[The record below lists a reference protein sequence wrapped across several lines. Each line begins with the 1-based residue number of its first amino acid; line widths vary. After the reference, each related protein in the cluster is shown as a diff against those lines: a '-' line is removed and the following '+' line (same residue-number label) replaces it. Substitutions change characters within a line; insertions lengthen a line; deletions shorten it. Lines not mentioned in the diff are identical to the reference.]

1 MNSSSSQD
9 QSLVDTARRVDAVPV
24 SALNGLQA
32 RLRRCMRIGLL
43 IASLF
48 ACLPPHLF
56 SRITRRNSPW
66 PRRFLA
72 FSARSAGALVQIEGK
87 PAGHDVFYVSNHVS
101 WMDILALGG
110 SSGCAFVAHDGIAR
124 WPLIGWLAAQ
134 NHTIFVS
141 RQARRNVHKQVDELR
156 EALVRHQPIA
166 VFPEGTTGNGMA
178 LLPFKPSLL
187 AVMAPPPRD
196 MLVQPVF
203 IDYGNAAP
211 DIAWIDGEPA
221 GKNAARVLARKGSLP
236 VTLRFL
242 EPFDPKNFPDRKA
255 IAIEAQKRI
264 AACLSAFAGPS
275 RHV

>member
-1 MNSSSSQD
+1 MASS
-9 QSLVDTARRVDAVPV
+9 VDAVPV
-24 SALNGLQA
+24 SALIELQA
-32 RLRRCMRIGLL
+32 RFRRCMRIGLL
-43 IASLF
+43 VASLII
-48 ACLPPHLF
+48 CLPPHLF
-56 SRITRRNSPW
+56 SRIARRKSPW

-72 FSARSAGALVQIEGK
+72 FSARSAGAHVRIEGN

-110 SSGCAFVAHDGIAR
+110 WSGCAFVAHDGIAR
-124 WPLIGWLAAQ
+124 WPLIGWLALQ

-141 RQARRNVHKQVDELR
+141 RHARRDVHKQVGQLR
-156 EALVRHQPIA
+156 EALAQHQPIA
-166 VFPEGTTGNGMA
+166 IFPEGTTGDGRS
-178 LLPFKPSLL
+178 LLAFKPSLL

-211 DIAWIDGEPA
+211 DIAWINGEPA
-221 GKNAARVLARKGSLP
+221 GKNAARVLGRKGPLP

-242 EPFDPKNFPDRKA
+242 EPFDPKDYPDRKA

-264 AACLSAFAGPS
+264 AACLPAFAGPS
-275 RHV
+275 RNV